1 MPIKKNTINRMFK
14 EGAQILGL
22 KKPNNFYPHC
32 LQSEFI
38 TRIAK
43 NGSVNDKERM
53 RSARHSTVQASA
65 AYQNRS
71 SVSEMSKLHAL
82 GIISADE
89 W

>member
-1 MPIKKNTINRMFK
+1 MFK
-14 EGAQILGL
+14 EGARILGL
-22 KKPNNFYPHC
+22 KNPNDFYPHC
-32 LQSEFI
+32 LRAEFI
-38 TRIAK
+38 TRLA
-43 NGSVNDKERM
+43 NDGSVNDEERM

-71 SVSEMSKLHAL
+71 SVSEMNKLTAL

>member
-1 MPIKKNTINRMFK
+1 MFK
-14 EGAQILGL
+14 EGARILGL
-22 KKPNNFYPHC
+22 KNPNDFYPHC
-32 LQSEFI
+32 LRSEFI
-38 TRIAK
+38 TRLA
-43 NGSVNDKERM
+43 NNRSVNDKERM

-71 SVSEMSKLHAL
+71 SVSEMNKLPAL

>member
-1 MPIKKNTINRMFK
+1 MFK
-14 EGAQILGL
+14 EGARILGL
-22 KKPNNFYPHC
+22 KNPNDFYPHC
-32 LQSEFI
+32 LQAEFI
-38 TRIAK
+38 TRLA
-43 NGSVNDKERM
+43 NDGSVNDEERM

-71 SVSEMSKLHAL
+71 SVSEMNKLHAL